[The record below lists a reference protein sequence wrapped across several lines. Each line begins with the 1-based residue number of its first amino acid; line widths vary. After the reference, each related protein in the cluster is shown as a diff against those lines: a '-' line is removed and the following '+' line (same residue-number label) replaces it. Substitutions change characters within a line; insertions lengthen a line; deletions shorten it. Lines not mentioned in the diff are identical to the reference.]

1 MAAGC
6 LAAARVCVEGVG
18 EVHGRRPSPDCYIG
32 STMYPQYKVV
42 RSGIGAAATISGS
55 GGGGDDVIIIWR
67 RRRAWG
73 AAARWWRRR
82 QRGARRQRGRCPLGL
97 GGQRGPILTMS
108 FRTGPLGRFAMHE
121 TDPFAKTHQNRPAAN
136 LFCRRTRCTQNSC
149 PTQFGGYVRG
159 RSKK

>member
-67 RRRAWG
+67 RRRARG
-73 AAARWWRRR
+73 GGGEVVAATTARCTAAARSVPPRFGWA
-82 QRGARRQRGRCPLGL
+82 ARSDFDYVLSHRATWPVCDAR
-97 GGQRGPILTMS
+97 
-108 FRTGPLGRFAMHE
+108 
-121 TDPFAKTHQNRPAAN
+121 NRP
-136 LFCRRTRCTQNSC
+136 FCENAPKSAGCQ
-149 PTQFGGYVRG
+149 PVL
-159 RSKK
+159 